1 MRYMESEISRICDG
15 NVPQTTEVLG
25 CLLSA
30 VQSFRTGFDLKCL
43 KSNLELRYDDLRRL
57 GAGGFLNDEVMNYF
71 LQKWSAK
78 SAVLAMNTFFTTRF
92 LFKDSRIHIVKSHF
106 DASATK
112 SIAGWIRKRIET
124 LKLRARWRHV
134 FIPIHNAEKSHW
146 YSATIDFVNRRIA
159 VWDSWEATH
168 SQNQCK
174 PLRSQQHVPILLAV
188 MWVAE
193 LIAQVRGESLVLAN
207 NPTSEWD
214 FEPHAKTNFQ
224 VNGADCGVHVLW
236 HLKRLIEADAV
247 DAVLGDIE
255 TL

>member
-1 MRYMESEISRICDG
+1 
-15 NVPQTTEVLG
+15 
-25 CLLSA
+25 
-30 VQSFRTGFDLKCL
+30 
-43 KSNLELRYDDLRRL
+43 
-57 GAGGFLNDEVMNYF
+57 
-71 LQKWSAK
+71 
-78 SAVLAMNTFFTTRF
+78 
-92 LFKDSRIHIVKSHF
+92 
-106 DASATK
+106 
-112 SIAGWIRKRIET
+112 
-124 LKLRARWRHV
+124 
-134 FIPIHNAEKSHW
+134 
-146 YSATIDFVNRRIA
+146 RIA

-255 TL
+255 LEATGDLIGKRLKLAEEIIRDVGLNVKGV